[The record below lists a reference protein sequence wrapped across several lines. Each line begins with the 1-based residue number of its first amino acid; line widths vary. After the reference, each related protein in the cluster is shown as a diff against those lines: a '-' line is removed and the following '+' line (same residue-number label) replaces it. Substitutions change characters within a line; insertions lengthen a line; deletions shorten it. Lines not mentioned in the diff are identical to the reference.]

1 MELIIGVYNEHADS
15 MTTKSVNSDQS
26 SECP

>member
-1 MELIIGVYNEHADS
+1 MKLIIGVYNEHADS
-15 MTTKSVNSDQS
+15 MTTKNVNCDQS

>member
-1 MELIIGVYNEHADS
+1 MELIIGVYNERRDS
-15 MTTKSVNSDQS
+15 MTTKNVNSDQS